1 MSSIH
6 KELSVSLILVDGS
19 IEEAE
24 SLVIVLQGMIAAT
37 LTVIDARI
45 LLGLSVKFKAQ
56 LEVFDRLHVI
66 ARFQLRDAS
75 AVECL
80 CIGTVDTN
88 GCIKVVNSELVISHV
103 LVNETT
109 SDVDILIFWHF
120 H

>member
-1 MSSIH
+1 
-6 KELSVSLILVDGS
+6 
-19 IEEAE
+19 
-24 SLVIVLQGMIAAT
+24 MIAAA
-37 LTVIDARI
+37 LPVINARI
-45 LLGLSVKFKAQ
+45 LLELGVKFIAL

-80 CIGTVDTN
+80 CVGTVDIN

-109 SDVDILIFWHF
+109 SDVDILIFWHL